1 MARGDSPRDPEVTGY
16 ANSWPRSSKR
26 GVLLREYMQTPIKL
40 HTFILEDENQLPQQV
55 IDALAEETAHRRAE
69 DIGWTSIVVQQLP
82 VRVEENGKT
91 LYVFEIFG
99 FGEALE
105 DEDDVV
111 ALIASQGPTSE
122 NC

>member
-1 MARGDSPRDPEVTGY
+1 MAF
-16 ANSWPRSSKR
+16 
-26 GVLLREYMQTPIKL
+26 LLKEYMPALIKL
-40 HTFILEDENQLPQQV
+40 HTFILEDENHLPQQT
-55 IDALAEETAHRRAE
+55 IDVLAEETAHRRAE
-69 DIGWTSIVVQQLP
+69 DIGWTSIVVRQLP

-111 ALIASQGPTSE
+111 ALIASQGPTRRIANSSGSLE
-122 NC
+122 VTGRFSLGAGS

>member
-1 MARGDSPRDPEVTGY
+1 MAF
-16 ANSWPRSSKR
+16 
-26 GVLLREYMQTPIKL
+26 LLKEYMPAPIKL
-40 HTFILEDENQLPQQV
+40 HTFILEDENQLPQQM

-69 DIGWTSIVVQQLP
+69 DIGWTSIVVRQLP

-105 DEDDVV
+105 DEEEVV
-111 ALIASQGPTSE
+111 ALIASQEAMSDAREVLRLPHLADSNANFET
-122 NC
+122 